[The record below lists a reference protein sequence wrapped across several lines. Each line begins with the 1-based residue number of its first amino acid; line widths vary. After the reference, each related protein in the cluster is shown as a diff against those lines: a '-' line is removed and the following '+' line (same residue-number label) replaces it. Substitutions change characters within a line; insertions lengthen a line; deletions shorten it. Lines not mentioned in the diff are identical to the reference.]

1 MIVIDTSVVIAA
13 LAGHEASRRVMTDQ
27 RLVAPRHIDVEVA
40 HAVRGLLR
48 VGKLGE
54 DAAQSVLSAWCRL
67 AIDRVG
73 IAPLLPRVWEL
84 KENLT
89 SSDAAFVAT
98 AEAHG
103 IPLLTADRRLATAA
117 GPRCAIHLVPA

>member
-13 LAGHEASRRVMTDQ
+13 LAGHEASRQVITDA
-27 RLVAPRHIDVEVA
+27 RLVAPHHIDVEVA

-48 VGKLGE
+48 GGKLGE
-54 DAAQSVLSAWCRL
+54 DAAQGVISAWCRL
-67 AIDRVG
+67 AVDRVA

-84 KENLT
+84 RENLT
-89 SSDAAFVAT
+89 SSDAAFVAA

-103 IPLLTADRRLATAA
+103 IPLVTADRRLATAA

>member
-1 MIVIDTSVVIAA
+1 MIVLDTSVVIAA
-13 LAGHEASRRVMTDQ
+13 LTGHEASRRAITDQ
-27 RLVAPRHIDVEVA
+27 RLVAPHHIDVEVA

-48 VGKLGE
+48 GGQLGE
-54 DAAQSVLSAWCRL
+54 DAAHTVLSAWRRL
-67 AIDRVG
+67 AIDRVP

-84 KENLT
+84 RENLT
-89 SSDAAFVAT
+89 SYDAPFVAT

-103 IPLLTADRRLATAA
+103 IPLVTADRRLATAA